1 MSDYLIWSNEH
12 TAWWKPAHRGYTT
25 VIHEAGRYTSAEADR
40 IVAAA
45 NFNPSAPPNE
55 VKCLAPSI
63 AKLRYELA
71 RFLEGVDTATALAN
85 GDSR

>member
-1 MSDYLIWSNEH
+1 M
-12 TAWWKPAHRGYTT
+12 
-25 VIHEAGRYTSAEADR
+25 EADR

-55 VKCLAPSI
+55 VKCLAI